1 MYIQKISDKKIDK
14 IGSMTLL
21 DKQWA
26 ERPLNVIKNPQKLS
40 EVELY
45 RTLEKIIEMPEHRL
59 KSMLKQGQDA
69 VDEVFLKNIAER
81 IPVFLTASL
90 VHITKTLTL

>member
-1 MYIQKISDKKIDK
+1 
-14 IGSMTLL
+14 
-21 DKQWA
+21 
-26 ERPLNVIKNPQKLS
+26 
-40 EVELY
+40 
-45 RTLEKIIEMPEHRL
+45 
-59 KSMLKQGQDA
+59 MLKQGQDA